1 MLEEGAKRIRREA
14 LRRVERDIPQPYKE
28 VQPLVIRANLGD
40 TVKLRFWNSLDR
52 RLLIHVQGLSYG
64 VNTSDGASVGY
75 NNDSTTGGEF
85 WYTRYADTEGVF
97 LFHDM
102 ADPRSTE
109 DATNIHSL
117 FGAIIVEAPEAEWFL
132 CQLLLP

>member
-85 WYTRYADTEGVF
+85 W
-97 LFHDM
+97 
-102 ADPRSTE
+102 
-109 DATNIHSL
+109 
-117 FGAIIVEAPEAEWFL
+117 
-132 CQLLLP
+132 